1 MLIIKKIVLT
11 LSLHVAQ
18 AKMTQTN
25 SNCGKGTRTRERTQE
40 SYNSK
45 GVLDIWTEFGG
56 YRR

>member
-11 LSLHVAQ
+11 LSLAQ
-18 AKMTQTN
+18 AKMTQMN
-25 SNCGKGTRTRERTQE
+25 SNCGKGTRARERTQD

-45 GVLDIWTEFGG
+45 GVLDIWTEIGG